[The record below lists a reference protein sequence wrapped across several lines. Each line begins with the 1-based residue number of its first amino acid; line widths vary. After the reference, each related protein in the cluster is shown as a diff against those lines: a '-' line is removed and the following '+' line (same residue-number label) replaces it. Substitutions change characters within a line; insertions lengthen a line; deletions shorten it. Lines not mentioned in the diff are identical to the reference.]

1 MQKMTRSEDQ
11 TGRIDHEKRRGTHTG
26 ARVLTGEPTGL
37 LNGSSRRF
45 LSRLVV
51 ELNRPVDLPQIL
63 WFGSR
68 PTTSR
73 NSAVSERTERGYAM
87 VAIIGVMLFSLILT
101 TATAPKII
109 FETKREKE
117 EEMLW
122 RGQQVAA
129 ALTRYSTARSGQYP
143 TKLDELISGIDLGAK
158 TIRFLRPSAICDPM
172 TPCDPGKATNWRLV
186 HPGDPLV
193 KELLEA
199 YLATQMKPNSNL
211 PPPPQSL
218 IMFAQMAGAKINL
231 DGTPVTDEA
240 HGQAAGG
247 TPGLNNG
254 LNNGL
259 NGLNQGQPFGNNGGM
274 SGGMGN
280 FGGSMQSPGFQ
291 GSFQGGGS
299 FGGNGGSFDQGGT
312 SGTPGTSGTSSNS
325 GSGSGLSSG
334 SSLGFNNDEESLPI
348 IGVVSKKSD
357 KMFRNYFGIQYYDH
371 TLFFPV
377 IPVVAGGF
385 ISPLNQTAISNAGSA
400 PQCSGGGVMINGKC
414 WGGLTPGILCRGPNG
429 ATIPCQR

>member
-1 MQKMTRSEDQ
+1 MHKMIRRTDA
-11 TGRIDHEKRRGTHTG
+11 TGRIRLEKR
-26 ARVLTGEPTGL
+26 AGELEEFAGETL
-37 LNGSSRRF
+37 SSDPCRRF

-51 ELNRPVDLPQIL
+51 ELNRPIHLPPIHL
-63 WFGSR
+63 SGIFRPGHGATASRANSNPAGS
-68 PTTSR
+68 
-73 NSAVSERTERGYAM
+73 ERGYAM

-109 FETKREKE
+109 FESKREKE

-122 RGQQVAA
+122 RGQQVAS
-129 ALTRYSTARSGQYP
+129 ALSRYSTARSGQYP
-143 TKLDELISGIDLGAK
+143 TKLGELVSGIDLGAK
-158 TIRFLRPSAICDPM
+158 KSRFLRSSAVCDPM
-172 TPCDPGKATNWRLV
+172 TPCDASKETNWRLV

-218 IMFAQMAGAKINL
+218 IMFAQMAGARINL
-231 DGTPVTDEA
+231 DGTPVTSDA
-240 HGQAAGG
+240 HGQPAGG
-247 TPGLNNG
+247 TPGLNG
-254 LNNGL
+254 I
-259 NGLNQGQPFGNNGGM
+259 NQGDPFGNNGGM
-274 SGGMGN
+274 GGGMGGLN
-280 FGGSMQSPGFQ
+280 GSIQSSPFQGGISFGGSGGDMGQGNQSGFTPSTPGIS
-291 GSFQGGGS
+291 GNSGGS
-299 FGGNGGSFDQGGT
+299 GGIG
-312 SGTPGTSGTSSNS
+312 SGTG
-325 GSGSGLSSG
+325 SG
-334 SSLGFNNDEESLPI
+334 SSLGFNNDKESLPI

-357 KMFRNYFGIQYYDH
+357 KMFRSYFGIQYYDH

-377 IPVVAGGF
+377 IPVIAGGF
-385 ISPLNQTAISNAGSA
+385 ISPLNQAAVSNAGSA